1 MCHQVMIIIFFVDV
15 VVFFRKIKCDEKPDN
30 DLVDCRRNDDQ
41 HDAEHLVYNNA
52 KQWYNGEYVYLYE
65 QRTTMTRFT
74 PIEAQL
80 PWSYP

>member
-1 MCHQVMIIIFFVDV
+1 M
-15 VVFFRKIKCDEKPDN
+15 KCDEKPDN
-30 DLVDCRRNDDQ
+30 DLVDCRCNDEQ
-41 HDAEHLVYNNA
+41 HDAGHLVNNYA

-65 QRTTMTRFT
+65 QRRTMTRFE